1 MKSHKVLI
9 LAALLIAAS
18 CTERPQPVILEFR
31 IAETEPSEGLTPMV
45 FSGWGQSD
53 TFYVH
58 GEVLLS
64 AEDVADASVTMQ
76 DEFPIVALKLTEG
89 GTIKFAEITGANVGR
104 HLGIIVDGRLLSAPV
119 IRDTILFG
127 RAQITGDFS
136 EQEAERLADALS
148 R

>member
-1 MKSHKVLI
+1 MKSRTVLM

-18 CTERPQPVILEFR
+18 CTERTQPVILEFR

-58 GEVLLS
+58 SDVLLS
-64 AEDVADASVTMQ
+64 ADDVADASVAMQ
-76 DEFPIVALKLTEG
+76 DGFPIVALNLTEE
-89 GTIKFAEITGANVGR
+89 GTKKFAEITGANVGR
-104 HLGIIVDGRLLSAPV
+104 HLGMVVDGTLLSAPV